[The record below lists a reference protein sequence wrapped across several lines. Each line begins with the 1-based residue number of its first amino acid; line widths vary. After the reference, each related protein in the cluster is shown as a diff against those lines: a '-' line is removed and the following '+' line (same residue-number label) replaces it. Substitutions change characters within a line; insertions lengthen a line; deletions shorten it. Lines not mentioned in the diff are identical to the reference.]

1 METREENTRSRQKA
15 VLGFQIHEVDHGMI
29 KESCIE
35 SNHQHTLA
43 RDRVCGMDAICFN
56 PGVAFHKASLQ
67 GLKNQKFEIDALR
80 EHFCAFHVT
89 RLQNK

>member
-35 SNHQHTLA
+35 SNHQHTLV
-43 RDRVCGMDAICFN
+43 RDRVCGMDAIS
-56 PGVAFHKASLQ
+56 GVALQKASLQ

-80 EHFCAFHVT
+80 EHFVHFM
-89 RLQNK
+89 